1 MAIEI
6 DIYSGFDHENSM
18 VMIKMVIFPSVFCN
32 VYVNVDQRKTS
43 FGDGDFGVWI
53 WGEWWMAMM
62 IWGSGPYLDAE
73 KAGKHRM
80 IHPRFIYISILFLD
94 DNI

>member
-1 MAIEI
+1 
-6 DIYSGFDHENSM
+6 
-18 VMIKMVIFPSVFCN
+18 
-32 VYVNVDQRKTS
+32 
-43 FGDGDFGVWI
+43 
-53 WGEWWMAMM
+53 MAMM
-62 IWGSGPYLDAE
+62 IWGSGPCLDAE